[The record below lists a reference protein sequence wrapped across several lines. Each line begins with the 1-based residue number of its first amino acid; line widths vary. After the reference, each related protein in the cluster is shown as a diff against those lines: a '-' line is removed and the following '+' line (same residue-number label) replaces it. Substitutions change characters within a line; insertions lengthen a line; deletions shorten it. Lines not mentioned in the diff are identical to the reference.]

1 MPPDTTAPHAAPE
14 GVDHRRTDPTTPGAR
29 ILALIFGL
37 AGAGYLAWRATTFHP
52 DAPVFSGL
60 LFAAELAGFVST
72 LLTLFVTWRLTV
84 RDAPRPDARLL
95 VDVLVVADRQPIAEI
110 RRTLSACRRLRY
122 PHATWLLDEANLAER
137 EELAAE
143 LGVQYASR
151 GALGPQGLPRR
162 ARGDAVA
169 VFGADHVPSRDFLD
183 RTLGYLRDARVGFVA
198 TPLETYNLDAFEHRF
213 TRDLRLLRSDR
224 TVLNRI
230 LQRGRDARNAVIAP
244 GSGVVYRRAALD
256 ALPAARFDARDED
269 LEKSL
274 QLHSDGWRGVYHAE
288 TLAYRAAPDTLG
300 AFVDARARQHRHA
313 GRAFAFARPGLS
325 RAQRLVYLAL
335 ALDGAGPW
343 RKLLYYATPVVVF
356 ATGWLPVASVTAPL
370 VLLSLLHHGLGL
382 LVYEEACRGYGRV
395 FEGERH
401 SLLRLSVALA
411 AWRRGVRRPP
421 GSREAARR
429 LLLPQSGLAA
439 ANAVAI
445 PLGLA
450 EGLSHA
456 RSLDTKEI
464 ALSVSWAGMNAL
476 LATRT
481 VSGARNA
488 LPARRRDYRFPIA
501 LPAMLNSA
509 DTRLCTGVVDQVSAT
524 GLRYFGVLPRRLSP
538 GEFITGQIL
547 LPTGPHPF
555 LAEVQ
560 RVHHATHGAPV
571 PGIGASFIWPVPAA
585 GDALTNLVY
594 GTDLQWRLHRFAERG
609 TTPLERLRMPA
620 RPEAGSDRARGDWAA
635 ALCRTLDD
643 ADGVCPGIV
652 TLPDAT
658 HGERTLV
665 LYRRLLSRLP
675 LRLRATSRHGIR
687 DEEGLAELFDAFWVE
702 GVALYVY
709 RFRPVRSPGAKRR

>member
-1 MPPDTTAPHAAPE
+1 MTPDTPPHHASGHA
-14 GVDHRRTDPTTPGAR
+14 VDHRRTDPATRGAR
-29 ILALIFGL
+29 ILALIFTI
-37 AGAGYLAWRATTFHP
+37 AGSGYLAWRTTTFHP
-52 DAPVFSGL
+52 EAPVFSAL
-60 LFAAELAGFVST
+60 LFAAELAGFVAT

-84 RDAPRPDARLL
+84 RDAPRPDTRLL
-95 VDVLVVADRQPIAEI
+95 VDVIVVADRQPLAEI

-122 PHATWLLDEANLAER
+122 PHATWLLDEADAPER
-137 EELAAE
+137 ADLAAE
-143 LGVQYASR
+143 LGVQYAGR

-169 VFGADHVPSRDFLD
+169 VFGADHVPARDFLD

-274 QLHSDGWRGVYHAE
+274 QLHVDGWRGVYHAE

-313 GRAFAFARPGLS
+313 GRAWAFARPGLS
-325 RAQRLVYLAL
+325 PSQRLVYLAL
-335 ALDGAGPW
+335 AFDSAGPW
-343 RKLLYYATPVVVF
+343 RKLVYYATPVMVF

-370 VLLSLLHHGLGL
+370 VVLSVLHHALGL
-382 LVYEEACRGYGRV
+382 LAYEEACRGYGRV

-411 AWRRGVRRPP
+411 ALRRSRARPRN
-421 GSREAARR
+421 SREAARR

-464 ALSVSWAGMNAL
+464 AFSVSWAGMNAL
-476 LATRT
+476 LATRAVT
-481 VSGARNA
+481 GARNT
-488 LPARRRDYRFPIA
+488 LPARRREYRFPIA

-524 GLRYFGVLPRRLSP
+524 GLRYFGVLPRKLAP

-560 RVHHATHGAPV
+560 RVHPATHDAPV

-609 TTPLERLRMPA
+609 ATPLERLRVPA
-620 RPEAGSDRARGDWAA
+620 RPEVASERAPGEWAA

-643 ADGVCPGIV
+643 ADGVCPGII
-652 TLPDAT
+652 TLPDGA
-658 HGERTLV
+658 HPERTLV

-675 LRLRATSRHGIR
+675 LRVRATSRAGIH
-687 DEEGLAELFDAFWVE
+687 DEAGLAELFDAFWVE
-702 GVALYVY
+702 GVPLYAY
-709 RFRPVRSPGAKRR
+709 RFRPVTSPRTARS